1 MVYVGPSVHR
11 PLDNSTPDRSAHK
24 SVTTYD
30 DTELKPTHY
39 EDTTTTDT
47 MATPTPTPLK
57 DLSTDQ
63 CILLAVHYAS
73 QADIPALHSFT
84 PARPDAL
91 SSELVLRI
99 LLTYL
104 PETLDPAV
112 YRTYVSEVATR
123 LYLDVDRE
131 DVPIDTSLVSDI
143 DAATARKRVKKLHLC
158 ELKPVDYPPYA
169 PKDLLTNF
177 LCNRSQKIDK
187 ATGML
192 NLVLSLVE
200 PFLESHE
207 YLRVWFVSAV
217 LPLLRLNFKFYPQDP
232 LAESIGDFGRRDG
245 KEGMEV
251 LLERALKNGADA
263 DADAESNLPRD
274 MKSLV
279 GPWMYG
285 HTDRKR
291 RKLELEKQKQHPR
304 QEGGADEEDTTE
316 KVDELSEGV
325 RKIAL
330 DGVSAKD
337 KTGHDWEH
345 AYYWMVQNAQENFSH
360 ITQLI
365 EEWDG
370 PSDVDFG
377 GYEKGEHRPYL
388 DDDVQRKLEL
398 QYAQAAFASCYA
410 AQSPSKET
418 IQGAHGVLARLAE
431 LLDFLPPP
439 DLATSVESLPRIEQH
454 ATSLDESQTLQDL
467 LPDRLLAAEHP
478 LTTPRMETYMLLQ
491 MHVYTAYQLDSLG
504 YTASLVDVARIQFY
518 GNAESQL
525 VVLQKMLRGLGA
537 PGKSDDTDWKAC
549 RSKLVW
555 LWNWGIDPD
564 NMAANNGAGVL
575 GKIPKADFEA
585 EMLKVFTETSRK

>member
-1 MVYVGPSVHR
+1 
-11 PLDNSTPDRSAHK
+11 
-24 SVTTYD
+24 
-30 DTELKPTHY
+30 
-39 EDTTTTDT
+39 

-73 QADIPALHSFT
+73 SADIPALHSFT
-84 PARPDAL
+84 PSRPDAL

-112 YRTYVSEVATR
+112 YRNYVSEVASR
-123 LYLDVDRE
+123 LYLDVDRQ
-131 DVPIDTSLVSDI
+131 DVPVDTSLVSDI
-143 DAATARKRVKKLHLC
+143 DAATARKKVKKLHLI
-158 ELKPVDYPPYA
+158 EIKPVHFPPHA

-177 LCNRSQKIDK
+177 LCNRSQRIDE

-200 PFLESHE
+200 PFLESND

-217 LPLLRLNFKFYPQDP
+217 LPLLRLNFDYYPQDP
-232 LAESIGDFGRRDG
+232 ITESVEDFGEKDG
-245 KEGMEV
+245 KEGME
-251 LLERALKNGADA
+251 LLLTRALKHSAGADA
-263 DADAESNLPRD
+263 EGSNAARD

-291 RKLELEKQKQHPR
+291 RKLESEQQWESQQ
-304 QEGGADEEDTTE
+304 QEGGADEDDVTE
-316 KVDELSEGV
+316 SF

-330 DGVSAKD
+330 DGVSEKD

-345 AYYWMVQNAQENFSH
+345 AYRWMVQNAQQSFQH

-377 GYEKGEHRPYL
+377 GYEKGELRPYL

-410 AQSPSKET
+410 AQSSSKET

-439 DLATSVESLPRIEQH
+439 DLATSVESLPRVEQH
-454 ATSLDESQTLQDL
+454 AMALDESQTLQDL
-467 LPDRLLAAEHP
+467 LPDRLLTPEHP

-504 YTASLVDVARIQFY
+504 YTASLVDVARLQFY
-518 GNAESQL
+518 GTAESQL
-525 VVLQKMLRGLGA
+525 AVLQKLLRGLAA
-537 PGKSDDTDWKAC
+537 PGKSDNTDWTAC
-549 RSKLVW
+549 RGKLVW

-575 GKIPKADFEA
+575 GKIEKADFEA
-585 EMLKVFTETSRK
+585 EMLKVFTDTSRK

>member
-1 MVYVGPSVHR
+1 
-11 PLDNSTPDRSAHK
+11 
-24 SVTTYD
+24 
-30 DTELKPTHY
+30 
-39 EDTTTTDT
+39 

-84 PARPDAL
+84 PSRPDAL

-104 PETLDPAV
+104 PETLDPAG

-131 DVPIDTSLVSDI
+131 DVPVDTGLVSDV

-158 ELKPVDYPPYA
+158 EIKPVNFPPHA
-169 PKDLLTNF
+169 PTDLLTNF
-177 LCNRSQKIDK
+177 LCNRSQKIDE

-192 NLVLSLVE
+192 DLVLSLVE
-200 PFLESHE
+200 PFLEGHD

-217 LPLLRLNFKFYPQDP
+217 LPLFRLNFKFYPQDP
-232 LAESIGDFGRRDG
+232 MVESIDDFGGREG
-245 KEGMEV
+245 KEGME
-251 LLERALKNGADA
+251 LLLARSLKKGADVNG
-263 DADAESNLPRD
+263 EGSNVARD

-291 RKLELEKQKQHPR
+291 RKLESQRQSQHPQ
-304 QEGGADEEDTTE
+304 QET
-316 KVDELSEGV
+316 DELSEGI

-330 DGVSAKD
+330 DGVSEKD

-345 AYYWMVQNAQENFSH
+345 AYYWMVQSAQENFPH

-410 AQSPSKET
+410 AQSSSKET

-454 ATSLDESQTLQDL
+454 ATSLDDSQTLQDL
-467 LPDRLLAAEHP
+467 LPDRLLTAEHP

-504 YTASLVDVARIQFY
+504 YTASLVDVARMQFY

-537 PGKSDDTDWKAC
+537 PGKSDDTDWAAC
-549 RSKLVW
+549 RNKLVW

-575 GKIPKADFEA
+575 GKIAKADFEA

>member
-1 MVYVGPSVHR
+1 
-11 PLDNSTPDRSAHK
+11 
-24 SVTTYD
+24 
-30 DTELKPTHY
+30 
-39 EDTTTTDT
+39 

-84 PARPDAL
+84 PSRPDAL

-131 DVPIDTSLVSDI
+131 DVPVDTGLVSDV

-158 ELKPVDYPPYA
+158 EIKPVNFPPHA
-169 PKDLLTNF
+169 PTDLLTNF
-177 LCNRSQKIDK
+177 LCNRSQKIDE

-200 PFLESHE
+200 PFLEGHD

-217 LPLLRLNFKFYPQDP
+217 LPLFRLNFKFYPQDP
-232 LAESIGDFGRRDG
+232 MVESIDDFGGREG
-245 KEGMEV
+245 KEGME
-251 LLERALKNGADA
+251 LLLARSLKKGADVNGEGRNVA
-263 DADAESNLPRD
+263 RD

-291 RKLELEKQKQHPR
+291 RKLESQRQSQHPQ
-304 QEGGADEEDTTE
+304 QEEGANEKDTTE
-316 KVDELSEGV
+316 EADELSEGV

-330 DGVSAKD
+330 DGVSEKD

-345 AYYWMVQNAQENFSH
+345 AYYWMVQNAQENFPH

-410 AQSPSKET
+410 AQSSSKET
-418 IQGAHGVLARLAE
+418 VQGAHGVLARLAE

-454 ATSLDESQTLQDL
+454 ATSLDDSQTLQDL
-467 LPDRLLAAEHP
+467 LPDRLLTAEHP

-491 MHVYTAYQLDSLG
+491 MHVYTAYQLDGLG
-504 YTASLVDVARIQFY
+504 YTASLVDVARMQFY

-537 PGKSDDTDWKAC
+537 PGKSDDTDWAAC
-549 RSKLVW
+549 RNKLVW

>member
-1 MVYVGPSVHR
+1 MV
-11 PLDNSTPDRSAHK
+11 
-24 SVTTYD
+24 
-30 DTELKPTHY
+30 
-39 EDTTTTDT
+39 
-47 MATPTPTPLK
+47 TPTPTPLQ
-57 DLSTDQ
+57 DLSPDQ
-63 CILLAVHYAS
+63 CVLLAVHYAS
-73 QADIPALHSFT
+73 SADIPALHSFT
-84 PARPDAL
+84 PSRPDAL

-104 PETLDPAV
+104 PESLDPTA
-112 YRTYVSEVATR
+112 YRSYVSEVGSR
-123 LYLDVDRE
+123 LYLDVDRQ
-131 DVPIDTSLVSDI
+131 DVAIDTSLVSDI
-143 DAATARKRVKKLHLC
+143 DAATARKRVKKLHLA
-158 ELKPVDYPPYA
+158 EIRPMSFPPHA

-177 LCNRSQKIDK
+177 LCSRSQKIDE

-192 NLVLSLVE
+192 NLVASLVE
-200 PFLESHE
+200 PFLENND

-217 LPLLRLNFKFYPQDP
+217 LPLLRLNFEFYPQDP
-232 LAESIGDFGRRDG
+232 VSESIQEFGEKEG
-245 KEGMEV
+245 KEGMEL
-251 LLERALKNGADA
+251 LLERTLKKRANADS
-263 DADAESNLPRD
+263 ESSNAARD

-291 RKLELEKQKQHPR
+291 RKLDSEKQHQ
-304 QEGGADEEDTTE
+304 QEAGAEDND
-316 KVDELSEGV
+316 VVEGV

-330 DGVSAKD
+330 DGITEED

-345 AYYWMVQNAQENFSH
+345 AYTWMVNHAQHSFPH

-377 GYEKGEHRPYL
+377 GYEKGELRPYL

-410 AQSPSKET
+410 AQSSNKET
-418 IQGAHGVLARLAE
+418 IQGAHGILARLAE

-439 DLATSVESLPRIEQH
+439 DLATSVDSLPRVEKH
-454 ATSLDESQTLQDL
+454 ALALEESHTLQDL
-467 LPDRLLAAEHP
+467 LPERLLAPEHP

-491 MHVYTAYQLDSLG
+491 MHVYTAYQLDGLG
-504 YTASLVDVARIQFY
+504 YTASLVDVAKLQFY
-518 GNAESQL
+518 GDAESQL
-525 VVLQKMLRGLGA
+525 AVLQKMLRSLTA
-537 PGKSDDTDWKAC
+537 SGKSGEIDWTAC
-549 RSKLVW
+549 RAKLVW

-564 NMAANNGAGVL
+564 NMAADNGAGVL
-575 GKIPKADFEA
+575 GKIKKADFEA

>member
-1 MVYVGPSVHR
+1 M
-11 PLDNSTPDRSAHK
+11 A
-24 SVTTYD
+24 
-30 DTELKPTHY
+30 
-39 EDTTTTDT
+39 
-47 MATPTPTPLK
+47 ATPTTPTPLK

-73 QADIPALHSFT
+73 SADIPALHSFT
-84 PARPDAL
+84 PSRPDAL

-104 PETLDPAV
+104 PETLDPAA

-143 DAATARKRVKKLHLC
+143 DAATARKRVKKLRLC
-158 ELKPVDYPPYA
+158 ELKPVHFPPHA

-177 LCNRSQKIDK
+177 LCNRSQRIDE

-192 NLVLSLVE
+192 NLVLELVE
-200 PFLESHE
+200 PFLENND
-207 YLRVWFVSAV
+207 YLRVWFVSGV
-217 LPLLRLNFKFYPQDP
+217 LPLLRLNFKFYPNDP
-232 LAESIGDFGRRDG
+232 ITEPIEELGRRDG
-245 KEGMEV
+245 KEGME
-251 LLERALKNGADA
+251 LLLTRSLKNGAGA
-263 DADAESNLPRD
+263 DADAESSNVARD

-291 RKLELEKQKQHPR
+291 RKVELEKQRQNPQ
-304 QEGGADEEDTTE
+304 QEGGAEEKAD
-316 KVDELSEGV
+316 DLSEGV

-330 DGVSAKD
+330 DGVSEKD

-345 AYYWMVQNAQENFSH
+345 AYYWMVQNAQEHFPH

-410 AQSPSKET
+410 AQSSSKET

-454 ATSLDESQTLQDL
+454 ATSLDDSQTLQDL
-467 LPDRLLAAEHP
+467 LPDRLLTPEHP

-504 YTASLVDVARIQFY
+504 YTASLVDVARMQFY
-518 GNAESQL
+518 GTAESQL
-525 VVLQKMLRGLGA
+525 AVLQKMLRGLAA
-537 PGKSDDTDWKAC
+537 PGKSDDTDWTAC
-549 RSKLVW
+549 RNKLVW

-575 GKIPKADFEA
+575 GKIAKADFEA

>member
-1 MVYVGPSVHR
+1 
-11 PLDNSTPDRSAHK
+11 
-24 SVTTYD
+24 
-30 DTELKPTHY
+30 
-39 EDTTTTDT
+39 

-73 QADIPALHSFT
+73 SADIPALHSFT
-84 PARPDAL
+84 PSRPDAL

-104 PETLDPAV
+104 PETLEPAV
-112 YRTYVSEVATR
+112 YRTYVQEVATR

-131 DVPIDTSLVSDI
+131 DVPVDTSLVSDI

-158 ELKPVDYPPYA
+158 EIKPVHFPPHA

-177 LCNRSQKIDK
+177 LCNRSQKIDE

-200 PFLESHE
+200 PFLEDND

-217 LPLLRLNFKFYPQDP
+217 LPLFRTNFKFYPQDP
-232 LAESIGDFGRRDG
+232 MAGTIEDLGQRDG
-245 KEGMEV
+245 KEGIE
-251 LLERALKNGADA
+251 LLLARSLKNGT
-263 DADAESNLPRD
+263 DADAENSNLARD

-291 RKLELEKQKQHPR
+291 SKLELEKQR
-304 QEGGADEEDTTE
+304 QGPQQGGGTDEKDATE
-316 KVDELSEGV
+316 QEDELTDGV

-330 DGVSAKD
+330 DGISEKD

-345 AYYWMVQNAQENFSH
+345 AYYWMVQSAQENFSH

-377 GYEKGEHRPYL
+377 GYEKGQHRPYL

-410 AQSPSKET
+410 AQSSSKDT

-439 DLATSVESLPRIEQH
+439 DLATSIESLPRVEQH
-454 ATSLDESQTLQDL
+454 ATSLDESQTLHDL

-518 GNAESQL
+518 GTAESQL
-525 VVLQKMLRGLGA
+525 AVLQKMLRGLAA
-537 PGKSDDTDWKAC
+537 PGKSDETDWKAC

-555 LWNWGIDPD
+555 LWNWGIDQE
-564 NMAANNGAGVL
+564 NMAADHGAGVL
-575 GKIPKADFEA
+575 GKVPKADFEA

>member
-1 MVYVGPSVHR
+1 
-11 PLDNSTPDRSAHK
+11 
-24 SVTTYD
+24 
-30 DTELKPTHY
+30 
-39 EDTTTTDT
+39 

-84 PARPDAL
+84 PSRPDAL

-131 DVPIDTSLVSDI
+131 DVPVDTGLVSDV

-158 ELKPVDYPPYA
+158 EIKPVNFPPHA
-169 PKDLLTNF
+169 PTDLLTNF
-177 LCNRSQKIDK
+177 LCNRSQKIDE

-200 PFLESHE
+200 PFLEGHD

-217 LPLLRLNFKFYPQDP
+217 LPLFRLNFKFYPQDP
-232 LAESIGDFGRRDG
+232 MVESIDDFGGREG
-245 KEGMEV
+245 KEGME
-251 LLERALKNGADA
+251 LLLARSLKKGADVNG
-263 DADAESNLPRD
+263 EGSNVARD

-291 RKLELEKQKQHPR
+291 RKLESQRQSQHPQ
-304 QEGGADEEDTTE
+304 QEGRADEKDTTE
-316 KVDELSEGV
+316 KTDELSEGI

-330 DGVSAKD
+330 DGVSEKD

-345 AYYWMVQNAQENFSH
+345 AYYWMVQSAQENFPH

-410 AQSPSKET
+410 AQSSSKET

-454 ATSLDESQTLQDL
+454 ATSLDDSQTLQDL
-467 LPDRLLAAEHP
+467 LPDRLLTAEHP

-504 YTASLVDVARIQFY
+504 YTASLVDVARMQFY

-537 PGKSDDTDWKAC
+537 PGKSDDTDWAAC
-549 RSKLVW
+549 RNKLVW

-575 GKIPKADFEA
+575 GKIAKADFEA